1 MYSIKMDIDTTTNS
15 NILEYIEL
23 LQNATANITGT
34 TLITLYIPSG
44 SNI

>member
-1 MYSIKMDIDTTTNS
+1 MDIDMDN
-15 NILEYIEL
+15 NLEYLEYLEL
-23 LQNATANITGT
+23 LGT